1 MKLST
6 LLSLA
11 LASLASTTPTL
22 KVDCAK
28 EPLGDMNCANYQSA
42 LDDLIAAYQRHDPDI
57 LLRIN
62 AARKHVS
69 EWLDDWNGA
78 EKKLKAIDMPGP
90 WEKDPDCRDY
100 PLVTIVCAD
109 FFPAIMD
116 IVVAHQNE
124 WHNYTRLVQDAAKL
138 KNTWQQTKVELAKF
152 GINTKDIVPNVD
164 GLDGS
169 PFTTWDGTM
178 VNMHDGMW
186 TWNGDHTFD

>member
-1 MKLST
+1 M
-6 LLSLA
+6 
-11 LASLASTTPTL
+11 
-22 KVDCAK
+22 
-28 EPLGDMNCANYQSA
+28 
-42 LDDLIAAYQRHDPDI
+42 
-57 LLRIN
+57 
-62 AARKHVS
+62 
-69 EWLDDWNGA
+69 
-78 EKKLKAIDMPGP
+78 
-90 WEKDPDCRDY
+90 
-100 PLVTIVCAD
+100 TIVCAD